1 MEKLFIIGDIHGRLD
16 MLTKLLEE
24 WNREDEHLIILGDY
38 IDRGPQSK
46 DVLELVF
53 NLKDT
58 YDNVTLLKG
67 NHEEMFLS
75 FLDDPNN
82 MANLYLPQG
91 GLQTIGSLLDNKE
104 PYAFTAEYL
113 AKRVKDQFPEL
124 VDKIQALPYYHVI
137 GDLVFVHAG
146 VDLRLEHSWEMTRD
160 SDFCWMREPFFTITN
175 NTGKTFFF
183 GHTVTRTLHPKVAGN
198 NNNIWFSKDK
208 TRIGI
213 DGGAVF
219 GGYLHGLHIV
229 NQDVKNVYINQKLE
243 LCEGIT
249 FTL

>member
-1 MEKLFIIGDIHGRLD
+1 MKKFFVIGDIHGRMD
-16 MLTKLLEE
+16 MLMRLLKE
-24 WNREDEHLIILGDY
+24 WNRDEEHLIILGDY

-46 DVLELVF
+46 DVLELLF
-53 NLKDT
+53 HTQATN
-58 YDNVTLLKG
+58 DNVTLLKG

-91 GLQTIGSLLDNKE
+91 GLQTIGSLLDNDE

-113 AKRVKDQFPEL
+113 AKRVNEKVPEL
-124 VDKIQALPYYHVI
+124 VEKIKALPYYHVV
-137 GDLVFVHAG
+137 DDMVFVHAG

-160 SDFCWMREPFFTITN
+160 SDFCWMREPFFSIDN
-175 NTGKTFFF
+175 KTGKTFFF
-183 GHTVTRTLHPKVAGN
+183 GHTVTRTLHPKTAGN

-213 DGGAVF
+213 DGGAVY

-229 NQDVKNVYINQKLE
+229 NKEVKNVYVNQKLE
-243 LCEGIT
+243 LCEGIK